1 MMSLANPGVADIEP
15 AFPDPR
21 QAGRDG
27 LVAIGGDLSPQ
38 RLLNAYG
45 HGIFPWFDDDR
56 GPVLWWSP
64 DPRAVLTPAGMK
76 ISRSLAKRLRR
87 GDYAVTMDTD
97 FPAVVERC
105 AAPRKGG
112 GTWITPAMRSAYAH
126 LAELGFAHS
135 VETWCEGD
143 LVGGLYGVSLGRMF
157 FGESMFSK
165 RPDAS
170 KVALAHLSRQLAA
183 WDFELIDCQIV
194 NDHLASLGA
203 RPMPRAD
210 FLDRLARNRHVCT
223 RRHRWRFD
231 PRPARRNQPE
241 FPGEQ

>member
-1 MMSLANPGVADIEP
+1 MTSSANSSPADVEP

-21 QAGRDG
+21 YASREG

-38 RLLNAYG
+38 LLLNAYW

-64 DPRAVLTPAGMK
+64 DPRAVLTPADMK

-87 GDYAVTMDTD
+87 GDYTVTMDTD
-97 FPAVVERC
+97 FPAVVESC

-112 GTWITPAMRSAYAH
+112 GTWITPAMRGAYAQ
-126 LAELGFAHS
+126 LAEMGFAHS
-135 VETWCEGD
+135 VEAWCEGD

-157 FGESMFSK
+157 FGESMFSR

-170 KVALAHLSRQLAA
+170 KVALTHLSRQLTA
-183 WDFELIDCQIV
+183 WDFELIDCQII
-194 NDHLASLGA
+194 NDHLKSLGA
-203 RPMPRAD
+203 RPMGRTE
-210 FLDRLARNRHVCT
+210 FLDRLAQNRRTST

-231 PRPARRNQPE
+231 IPTNDGSIA
-241 FPGEQ
+241 

>member
-1 MMSLANPGVADIEP
+1 MTSSANSGLADVEP
-15 AFPDPR
+15 AFPDPMYASR
-21 QAGRDG
+21 EG

-38 RLLNAYG
+38 LLLNAYW

-64 DPRAVLTPAGMK
+64 DPRAVLTPADLK

-87 GDYAVTMDTD
+87 GDYTVTMDTD
-97 FPAVVERC
+97 FPAVVESC

-112 GTWITPAMRSAYAH
+112 GTWITPAMRSAYAQ
-126 LAELGFAHS
+126 LAEMGFAHS
-135 VETWCEGD
+135 VEAWCEGD

-157 FGESMFSK
+157 FGESMFSR

-170 KVALAHLSRQLAA
+170 KVALTHLSRQLTA
-183 WDFELIDCQIV
+183 WDFELIDCQII
-194 NDHLASLGA
+194 NDHLKSLGA
-203 RPMPRAD
+203 RPMGRTE
-210 FLDRLARNRHVCT
+210 FLDRLAQNRRTST

-231 PRPARRNQPE
+231 IPTNDGSIA
-241 FPGEQ
+241 

>member
-1 MMSLANPGVADIEP
+1 MTSSANSGLADVEP

-21 QAGRDG
+21 YASREG

-38 RLLNAYG
+38 LLLNAYW

-64 DPRAVLTPAGMK
+64 DPRAVLTPADLK

-87 GDYAVTMDTD
+87 GDYTVTMDTD
-97 FPAVVERC
+97 FPAVVESC

-112 GTWITPAMRSAYAH
+112 GTWITPAMRSAYAQ
-126 LAELGFAHS
+126 LAEMGFAHS
-135 VETWCEGD
+135 VEAWCEGD

-157 FGESMFSK
+157 FGESMFSR

-170 KVALAHLSRQLAA
+170 KVALTHLSRQLTA
-183 WDFELIDCQIV
+183 WDFELIDCQII
-194 NDHLASLGA
+194 NDHLKSLGA
-203 RPMPRAD
+203 QPMRRTE
-210 FLDRLARNRHVCT
+210 FLDRLAGNRRTST

-231 PRPARRNQPE
+231 IATNDGPIA
-241 FPGEQ
+241 

>member
-1 MMSLANPGVADIEP
+1 MISLANPEVADIEP

-21 QAGRDG
+21 HAGSDG

-64 DPRAVLTPAGMK
+64 DPRAVLTPAEMK
-76 ISRSLAKRLRR
+76 ISRSLARRLRR
-87 GDYAVTMDTD
+87 GDYSVTMDTD
-97 FPAVVERC
+97 FAAVVESC
-105 AAPRKGG
+105 AAPRNGG

-157 FGESMFSK
+157 FGESMFSR

-170 KVALAHLSRQLAA
+170 KVALAHLSRQLTA
-183 WDFELIDCQIV
+183 WEFELIDCQIV

-210 FLDRLARNRHVCT
+210 FLDRLACNRRVCT

-231 PRPARRNQPE
+231 TGPSERCESQCA
-241 FPGEQ
+241 GEQ

>member
-1 MMSLANPGVADIEP
+1 MTSSANSDLADVEP

-21 QAGRDG
+21 YASREG

-38 RLLNAYG
+38 LLLNAYW

-64 DPRAVLTPAGMK
+64 DPRAVLTPADMK

-87 GDYAVTMDTD
+87 GDYTVTMDTD
-97 FPAVVERC
+97 FPAVVESC

-112 GTWITPAMRSAYAH
+112 GTWITPAMRGAYAH
-126 LAELGFAHS
+126 LSELGFAHS
-135 VETWCEGD
+135 VEAWYEGD

-157 FGESMFSK
+157 FGESMFSR

-183 WDFELIDCQIV
+183 WDFELIDCQIIT
-194 NDHLASLGA
+194 DHLKSLGA
-203 RPMPRAD
+203 RPMRRTE
-210 FLDRLARNRHVCT
+210 FLDRLARNRRT
-223 RRHRWRFD
+223 STPRYRWRFD
-231 PRPARRNQPE
+231 IATND
-241 FPGEQ
+241 GTIA

>member
-1 MMSLANPGVADIEP
+1 MSGSAHSGVET

-21 QAGRDG
+21 YASREG
-27 LVAIGGDLSPQ
+27 LVAIGGDLSPEI
-38 RLLNAYG
+38 LLSAYG

-64 DPRAVLTPAGMK
+64 DPRAVFAPTDMK
-76 ISRSLAKRLRR
+76 ISRSLARRLRR

-97 FPAVVERC
+97 FPAVVENC

-112 GTWITPAMRSAYAH
+112 GTWITPAMRQAYVQ

-135 VETWCEGD
+135 VETWHAGE

-157 FGESMFSK
+157 FGESMFSR

-183 WDFELIDCQIV
+183 WDFELIDCQMV
-194 NDHLASLGA
+194 NDHLTSLGA
-203 RPMPRAD
+203 RPMPRTE
-210 FLDRLARNRHVCT
+210 FLDRLDQN
-223 RRHRWRFD
+223 RRHSTRSHPWRFD
-231 PRPARRNQPE
+231 ISINEMTGDR
-241 FPGEQ
+241 

>member
-1 MMSLANPGVADIEP
+1 MRAMSGAAHSGVET

-21 QAGRDG
+21 HASREG
-27 LVAIGGDLSPQ
+27 LVAIGGDLSPE
-38 RLLNAYG
+38 LLLSAYG

-64 DPRAVLTPAGMK
+64 DPRAVFAPTEMK

-97 FPAVVERC
+97 FPAVVEHC

-112 GTWITPAMRSAYAH
+112 GTWITPAMRQAYAR

-135 VETWCEGD
+135 VETWHGGE

-157 FGESMFSK
+157 FGESMFS
-165 RPDAS
+165 RRTDAS
-170 KVALAHLSRQLAA
+170 KVALAQLSRQLAA
-183 WDFELIDCQIV
+183 WDFELIDCQMV
-194 NDHLASLGA
+194 NDHLTSLGA

-210 FLDRLARNRHVCT
+210 FLDRLDRNRRQSTRNHPWHFDICT
-223 RRHRWRFD
+223 SET
-231 PRPARRNQPE
+231 PGAR
-241 FPGEQ
+241 

>member
-1 MMSLANPGVADIEP
+1 MTASANSSLADVEP

-21 QAGRDG
+21 YASREG

-38 RLLNAYG
+38 LLLNAYW

-64 DPRAVLTPAGMK
+64 DPRAVLTPADMK

-87 GDYAVTMDTD
+87 GDYTVTMDTD
-97 FPAVVERC
+97 FPAVVESC

-112 GTWITPAMRSAYAH
+112 GTWITPAMRSAYAQ
-126 LAELGFAHS
+126 LAEMGFAHS
-135 VETWCEGD
+135 VEAWCEGD

-157 FGESMFSK
+157 FGESMFSR

-170 KVALAHLSRQLAA
+170 KVALTHLSRQLTA
-183 WDFELIDCQIV
+183 WDFELIDCQII
-194 NDHLASLGA
+194 NNHLKSLGA
-203 RPMPRAD
+203 RPMGRTE
-210 FLDRLARNRHVCT
+210 FLDRLAQNRRTST

-231 PRPARRNQPE
+231 IPTNDGSIA
-241 FPGEQ
+241 